1 MGYVNEDVTKQ
12 ILLEMALQR
21 WAADRQANTDARD
34 ALVRSASAAGIS
46 KHRIH
51 ALSAIARTTIDRI
64 LSDKE

>member
-12 ILLEMALQR
+12 ILLEMAL
-21 WAADRQANTDARD
+21 ANTDARD

-64 LSDKE
+64 LRERNHG